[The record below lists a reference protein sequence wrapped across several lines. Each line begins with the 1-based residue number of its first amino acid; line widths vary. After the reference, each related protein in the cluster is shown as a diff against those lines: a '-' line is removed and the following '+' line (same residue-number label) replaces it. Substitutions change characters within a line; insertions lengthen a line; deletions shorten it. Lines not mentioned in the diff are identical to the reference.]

1 MLVALNGQTERELGL
16 GFLSPGAGA
25 AATGGI
31 GIATAGIGLAIGAIG
46 SIAQSLI
53 AGASARKRD
62 EIASGVWLDQSVD
75 AIEEIETQVR
85 EQNITKAEAEKYFKE
100 VLNKFKSLI
109 VTLGTKSVVESR
121 INNQTRDLENV
132 FRAKMNALPDVAAC
146 AAGEGRWPA
155 TKKCVPL
162 QCPAGTVRNQATG
175 ECTPIATS
183 NQTQPGVTTPTA
195 ILYSDDDPG
204 SNGAGL
210 LILLAI
216 GAGAIFLIRR

>member
-16 GFLSPGAGA
+16 GFLPAAGA
-25 AATGGI
+25 AAAGGI
-31 GIATAGIGLAIGAIG
+31 GAATAGIGLAIGAIG
-46 SIAQSLI
+46 GIAQSLI

-109 VTLGTKSVVESR
+109 VTLATPSVVESR
-121 INNQTRDLENV
+121 IKNQTRDLENV

-155 TKKCVPL
+155 IKKCVSL

-175 ECTPIATS
+175 ECTPIQA
-183 NQTQPGVTTPTA
+183 QQATQPGATTP
-195 ILYSDDDPG
+195 ILYPDENPG
-204 SNGAGL
+204 SSDSGL
-210 LILLAI
+210 WILLAI

>member
-1 MLVALNGQTERELGL
+1 MLVALNGEVERELGL
-16 GFLSPGAGA
+16 GFLPAAGA

-46 SIAQSLI
+46 GIAQSLI

-75 AIEEIETQVR
+75 AIEEIEDQVKQ
-85 EQNITKAEAEKYFKE
+85 QNITKAEAEKYFKE

-121 INNQTRDLENV
+121 IKNQGPDLENL

-155 TKKCVPL
+155 SKKCVPL
-162 QCPAGTVRNQATG
+162 QCPQGTMRNQATG
-175 ECTPIATS
+175 ECTLIATGS
-183 NQTQPGVTTPTA
+183 TTQPGATTPTA
-195 ILYSDDDPG
+195 ILYPDEDPG
-204 SNGAGL
+204 SSGTGL
-210 LILLAI
+210 WILLAI